1 MAQYLC
7 SFPFNSSSFLCL
19 FYRNT
24 YILPSEPL
32 CLNQR
37 NFGLPRLELYRSCL
51 VTLCG
56 SLVDWC
62 WGSFTDSSTRI
73 AGRSLPIRN
82 IANGSSF
89 CPAGLIFMDNESL
102 SSSVSWR
109 VSLSMKGAAGLVGAS
124 DWTRLHKK

>member
-1 MAQYLC
+1 MAQYLY

-19 FYRNT
+19 FCRNT
-24 YILPSEPL
+24 SILPPEPL
-32 CLNQR
+32 H
-37 NFGLPRLELYRSCL
+37 RLELYISCL
-51 VTLCG
+51 FTLCG

-62 WGSFTDSSTRI
+62 RGSFAGSSIRI

-102 SSSVSWR
+102 SSFVSWR
-109 VSLSMKGAAGLVGAS
+109 ESSSM
-124 DWTRLHKK
+124 